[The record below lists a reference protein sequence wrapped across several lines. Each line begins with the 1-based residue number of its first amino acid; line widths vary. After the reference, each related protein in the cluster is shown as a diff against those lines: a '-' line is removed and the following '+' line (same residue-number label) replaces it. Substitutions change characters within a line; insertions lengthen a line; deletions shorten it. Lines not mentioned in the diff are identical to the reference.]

1 MIELPEFV
9 WSDIERTLEEGF
21 DFKLGELS
29 VVGRERRRM
38 AIDRAI
44 EIVDLE
50 RARQVRE
57 SMLPSRPKET
67 PNANK
72 A

>member
-9 WSDIERTLEEGF
+9 WSDIERVLEEGF
-21 DFKLGELS
+21 GYKYGELLHEI
-29 VVGRERRRM
+29 RARRRR

-57 SMLPSRPKET
+57 SMLPYRPARPDK
-67 PNANK
+67 P
-72 A
+72 